1 VQRILVYTLIAALTL
16 FGVGMMLSLTA
27 GGFTFGLGF
36 FSAALALWLLYR
48 TLLALELSTDLMAQS
63 LLQYNKVVKNQ
74 VEEKSGKGVTTGHSE
89 PSREEPRPSQLAAG
103 D

>member
-1 VQRILVYTLIAALTL
+1 MQRILIYTLIAALTL
-16 FGVGMMLSLTA
+16 FGVGMTLSLTA

-48 TLLALELSTDLMAQS
+48 TLLALELTADLMAQS
-63 LLQYNKVVKNQ
+63 LLQRTKVLRNQ
-74 VEEKSGKGVTTGHSE
+74 AEEKSDAGVTVGHSE
-89 PSREEPRPSQLAAG
+89 PNREEPRPSQLAAG